1 MPLKGLKVRI
11 YPSQTQKL
19 KIKLSFGST
28 RFVWNQM
35 LNMMIERYKNNPKA
49 KFLSTYDLNYLLPA
63 LKREYPWLKDAEST
77 SLQATNHD
85 LIEAYKKF
93 FKEHKGFP
101 RFKSRKFPKQSYQ
114 CKCVNQNMKPIA
126 SHYIKLPKLGL
137 VKFKTG
143 QQIPDK
149 IKSATVR
156 RSPTGK
162 YYAEL
167 LVECENQVFKKTN
180 QQIGIDLGI
189 SDLMVCSNE
198 KKIPTIRFDKILA
211 SKKRYWEKRLARRRL
226 QAKTQMAWDH
236 HNKVL
241 SPRCLDN
248 FKNYQK
254 AKLMV
259 AKLNEKIANQRK
271 NYLHKLTTRLVKE
284 NDVIVIEDLKTKNL
298 LHNHSLARAMAN
310 QSWREIRRMLE
321 YKCEWY
327 GKKLIVVSPYKTSQ
341 ICSHCG
347 YDDGKHTLDIRE
359 WTCPK
364 CHVHHDRDI
373 NAAKN
378 ILNVGLGRASVKES

>member
-114 CKCVNQNMKPIA
+114 CKCVNQNIKPIA
-126 SHYIKLPKLGL
+126 SHYIKLPKSGL
-137 VKFKTG
+137 VQFKTG

-149 IKSATVR
+149 IKSVTVK

-162 YYAEL
+162 
-167 LVECENQVFKKTN
+167 
-180 QQIGIDLGI
+180 
-189 SDLMVCSNE
+189 
-198 KKIPTIRFDKILA
+198 
-211 SKKRYWEKRLARRRL
+211 
-226 QAKTQMAWDH
+226 
-236 HNKVL
+236 
-241 SPRCLDN
+241 
-248 FKNYQK
+248 
-254 AKLMV
+254 
-259 AKLNEKIANQRK
+259 
-271 NYLHKLTTRLVKE
+271 
-284 NDVIVIEDLKTKNL
+284 
-298 LHNHSLARAMAN
+298 
-310 QSWREIRRMLE
+310 
-321 YKCEWY
+321 
-327 GKKLIVVSPYKTSQ
+327 
-341 ICSHCG
+341 
-347 YDDGKHTLDIRE
+347 
-359 WTCPK
+359 
-364 CHVHHDRDI
+364 
-373 NAAKN
+373 
-378 ILNVGLGRASVKES
+378 